1 MPAGTASQTSATI
14 SSLTQHIF
22 NKLQHPR
29 QHFGRTV
36 NKYGKAPIQSL
47 NSRDQGPGQQHHA
60 TYAGIVMNTDEQ
72 QEKKF
77 SGRDILRD
85 LIPLNGLTEDRYRE
99 ISGNLAIEDITPGS
113 YLFGEGDRDNKSIY
127 LLDGVINFIDAN
139 GSVTGV
145 LSAGT
150 TQARHPVAN
159 QQPRITTARAATKA
173 VIASIDSTLLD
184 VMLTL
189 DQSEGSGKAKT
200 SSETGKDWLTRMLQ
214 SDAFIKLTPTD
225 IQKLLK
231 KLQSVP
237 VKAGEV
243 VINQGDSGDYF
254 YIIREGRCSVTR
266 LASGRGWDIPLAEL
280 ADGDCFGEEALV
292 SDNPRNATVTMLTDG
307 TLMRL
312 SKQDFVELLKKPLLH
327 YIDYDLAIESI
338 KEGDV
343 WLDVRLQEE
352 HANYAF
358 EGSINVPLAMIR
370 DKAPILVPGKKY
382 IVYCDTGRRSAAA
395 AFLLSQ
401 RGLDVCVLEG
411 GLNKGVP
418 SDIFGLFADLQPG
431 DKSDSVLDMPASTA
445 NAQHGNTAAA
455 QDSGETMRE
464 RDKVLQARDA
474 AQHRVIIL
482 EKELAALKAELDRYL
497 GRIKE
502 METAWQDANTARSAI
517 TRHVDR
523 LMKSVTRSNR

>member
-1 MPAGTASQTSATI
+1 MKI
-14 SSLTQHIF
+14 H
-22 NKLQHPR
+22 K
-29 QHFGRTV
+29 
-36 NKYGKAPIQSL
+36 
-47 NSRDQGPGQQHHA
+47 
-60 TYAGIVMNTDEQ
+60 Q
-72 QEKKF
+72 QENRF
-77 SGRDILRD
+77 SGKDILRD

-99 ISGNLAIEDITPGS
+99 ITGCLAIEDISAGS

-139 GSVTGV
+139 GRVTGV
-145 LSAGT
+145 VSAGT
-150 TQARHPVAN
+150 TPARYPIAN
-159 QQPRITTARAATKA
+159 QQPRITTARAASKA

-189 DQSEGSGKAKT
+189 DQSQESSPVKT
-200 SSETGKDWLTRMLQ
+200 STDSGKDWLTRMLQ
-214 SDAFIKLTPTD
+214 SEAFIKLTPTD
-225 IQKLLK
+225 IQKMLQ

-237 VKAGEV
+237 VKEGEV
-243 VINQGDSGDYF
+243 VIRQGDSGDYF

-266 LASGRGWDIPLAEL
+266 LASGKGWDIPLAEL
-280 ADGDCFGEEALV
+280 SDGDCFGEEALV
-292 SDNPRNATVTMLTDG
+292 SDNPRNATITMLTDG

-327 YIDYDLAIESI
+327 YIDYDLAMESVR
-338 KEGDV
+338 EGDV

-418 SDIFGLFADLQPG
+418 SDIFGLFAELPPG
-431 DKSDSVLDMPASTA
+431 DSAHAALDMPA
-445 NAQHGNTAAA
+445 TAAGKEPA
-455 QDSGETMRE
+455 DEAIGPLSQEILQE
-464 RDKVLQARDA
+464 KHAALQARDT
-474 AQHRVIIL
+474 AQQRVDIL
-482 EKELAALKAELDRYL
+482 EKELVALKSELDRYL
-497 GRIKE
+497 GRVKQ
-502 METAWQDANTARSAI
+502 MESAWQEASLARDSI
-517 TRHVDR
+517 TRHVER
-523 LMKSVTRSNR
+523 LMKSVVRTSR